1 MATNTTKMKYTT
13 PSVKVVDWDF
23 NEDIC
28 VQPVCNS
35 FNSCFR
41 IEKGTQNTFT
51 EIRRKDPGTWERV
64 NNETRW

>member
-1 MATNTTKMKYTT
+1 MATNTTKTKYTT

-35 FNSCFR
+35 FSNCLKVES
-41 IEKGTQNTFT
+41 KSAVHYT
-51 EIRRKDPGTWERV
+51 EIRDGETGSWEWIR
-64 NNETRW
+64 NGSR

>member
-35 FNSCFR
+35 FNSCLR
-41 IEKGTQNTFT
+41 VEKDSPVNAVENRHDTTG
-51 EIRRKDPGTWERV
+51 DWEWVR
-64 NNETRW
+64 NGSR

>member
-35 FNSCFR
+35 FGNCLKVES
-41 IEKGTQNTFT
+41 KSAVHYT
-51 EIRRKDPGTWERV
+51 EIRDGETGSWEWIR
-64 NNETRW
+64 NGSR

>member
-35 FNSCFR
+35 FGNCLDVVSSSTEFH
-41 IEKGTQNTFT
+41 IEKRDYGTGNWDWV
-51 EIRRKDPGTWERV
+51 RDGSR
-64 NNETRW
+64 

>member
-35 FNSCFR
+35 FGNCLDVVSSSTEFH
-41 IEKGTQNTFT
+41 IE
-51 EIRRKDPGTWERV
+51 RRDSR
-64 NNETRW
+64 

>member
-13 PSVKVVDWDF
+13 PSVKVVNWDF

-35 FNSCFR
+35 FGNCITIDRGASH
-41 IEKGTQNTFT
+41 TNT
-51 EIRRKDPGTWERV
+51 
-64 NNETRW
+64 ETRSDYTGDWEWARNGSR